1 MRRHTAATSPRRANI
16 TRPRKMARPGQIR
29 SGPVRTLQ
37 AAAASGRDIGPILGR
52 QPAGKVLADQ
62 PIYSLAE

>member
-1 MRRHTAATSPRRANI
+1 
-16 TRPRKMARPGQIR
+16 MARPGQIR

-37 AAAASGRDIGPILGR
+37 AAAASGRGIGPILGR